1 MGNTYSGFALPI
13 RLEVTKAL
21 AGSAA
26 TEAINLFSVVGKVC
40 VKKIYGIVTDDT
52 TLANMTDCHFNLYDG
67 ANVALTKATTL
78 AMSTA
83 VVGALV
89 IKNAAVVTNAG
100 FLDGV
105 LGGLLEGATP
115 IVPFEFTVNQK
126 LAVATYLQWVYTT
139 TDAPIAAAMKFFV
152 EYEGIDGGYLTAV

>member
-89 IKNAAVVTNAG
+89 QKVDVVANNAG